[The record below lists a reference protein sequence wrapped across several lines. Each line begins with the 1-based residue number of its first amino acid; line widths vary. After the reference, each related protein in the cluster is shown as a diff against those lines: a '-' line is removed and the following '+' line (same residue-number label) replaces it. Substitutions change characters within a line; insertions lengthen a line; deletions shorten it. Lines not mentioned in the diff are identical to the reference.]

1 MLVES
6 RFFTNFVVVIIVTD
20 SRISTL
26 RTGATTDAILTLY
39 TRTMKCVI
47 IATPA
52 HRPAAAHSHTATA
65 LLAVITRRLLP
76 VVMLLLTVMA
86 ASAQTVKDEETLH
99 VNFDG
104 WFSTLVNNRK
114 LYNRYNDSIFLIHDH
129 DRWVEFFHTR
139 AALNHDIYQSNKLCL
154 DSLRQVITL
163 PQAKNDERLYSEF
176 IKSFFSKYINQNRSD
191 PFLMLELCDLIDTL
205 QANQPDSMR
214 FTNYLNTW
222 RGSAYYHI

>member
-1 MLVES
+1 
-6 RFFTNFVVVIIVTD
+6 
-20 SRISTL
+20 
-26 RTGATTDAILTLY
+26 
-39 TRTMKCVI
+39 MKCVI
-47 IATPA
+47 IATPT
-52 HRPAAAHSHTATA
+52 HRLAAAHSHTATA

-76 VVMLLLTVMA
+76 IVMLLLTVMT

-99 VNFDG
+99 VDFDG

-163 PQAKNDERLYSEF
+163 PQAKNDARLYSEF
-176 IKSFFSKYINQNRSD
+176 IKSFFSKYINQKLLR
-191 PFLMLELCDLIDTL
+191 PIPHARAL
-205 QANQPDSMR
+205 
-214 FTNYLNTW
+214 
-222 RGSAYYHI
+222 